1 MAYNPAFAPVS
12 SSALMAANELIGSDR
27 KNENR
32 AFLLCKS
39 LDRNPETCL
48 NTGEQVTKCV
58 MSTFDKVN
66 KTAKPE
72 FEAFRDCLASNENR
86 FKDCKSEQS
95 AFKAAMGQA

>member
-12 SSALMAANELIGSDR
+12 SSALMAANELIGSDC

-66 KTAKPE
+66 KF
-72 FEAFRDCLASNENR
+72 FE
-86 FKDCKSEQS
+86 KSS
-95 AFKAAMGQA
+95 FCISLIN